1 MYEEPRLKKP
11 VFRFSLCAIAASVLA
26 ACNGGPTASTP
37 ALSRMLPNSGS
48 GSTPISHIVLIV
60 QENRTFN
67 NLFAQFPGATG
78 TIVGKGKTGK
88 GKHAKTISIPLTEV
102 SLEDKTNLNHLYV
115 SYQTGYDDGKMDGFN
130 QIIFQATGKAEGS
143 QPYKYVNP
151 SQIAPYWAM
160 AETYA
165 LANAMF
171 QTQGSGSY
179 TAHQDLIRGGTA
191 LDGTYGSSPSLI
203 NDPTTGKGLAQIWG
217 CDAKGNTATSLITTQ
232 GRYEGGAGPFPCS
245 SDFPDGSASYSTL
258 RDLMDDHAPAISWK
272 YYTPQLAPSQPG
284 AIWNAFDTIAPV
296 RNGPEWG
303 TNVNWPETNIFNDIT
318 NGKLAAVSWVIP
330 DGANSDHPGYSSD
343 TGPSWVA
350 SVVNAIGQSSYW
362 NSTAIIVVWDDWGGF
377 YDSVEPPSADDQGGP
392 GFRVPM
398 IVVSPYARETS
409 SSQPGY
415 ISNTVYEFGSI
426 VRFIE
431 ETFSLGSLGTTDQRC
446 KSISDMFNFNQP
458 PRTFSKISS
467 KYSKS
472 YFLHQKPSGL
482 PVDTE

>member
-1 MYEEPRLKKP
+1 MKHEEPRLKRP
-11 VFRFSLCAIAASVLA
+11 VFHRCLCAAAVSVLA
-26 ACNGGPTASTP
+26 ACGGGPTASTP
-37 ALSRMLPNSGS
+37 PPTGMVPGSGS
-48 GSTPISHIVLIV
+48 GSAPISHIVLIV

-67 NLFAQFPGATG
+67 NLFAQFTGATG
-78 TIVGKGKTGK
+78 TIVGKGKMGK
-88 GKHAKTISIPLTEV
+88 AKHAKTISIPLTEV
-102 SLEDKTNLNHLYV
+102 NLEDKLNLNHLYV
-115 SYQTGYDDGKMDGFN
+115 SYQTAYNGGKMNGFN
-130 QIIFQATGKAEGS
+130 EIIFQTNGKIEGS
-143 QPYKYVNP
+143 KPYEYVNP
-151 SQIAPYWAM
+151 TQIAPYWTM

-171 QTQGSGSY
+171 QTQGSGSF

-203 NDPTTGKGLAQIWG
+203 NDPSSGKIWG
-217 CDAKGNTATSLITTQ
+217 CDAYAGTVTSLITTSLH
-232 GRYEGGAGPFPCS
+232 YEAGAGPFPCS
-245 SDFPDGSASYSTL
+245 NNFPDGSASYSTL
-258 RDLMDDHAPAISWK
+258 RDLMDNHSPPISWK
-272 YYTPQLAPSQPG
+272 YYVPKLAPSQPG
-284 AIWNAFDTIAPV
+284 ALWNAFDVIAPV
-296 RNGPEWG
+296 RYGPEWG

-318 NGKLAAVSWVIP
+318 NGNLAAVSWVIP
-330 DGANSDHPGYSSD
+330 DESNSDHPGYGSD

-362 NSTAIIVVWDDWGGF
+362 DSTAIIVVWDDWGGF
-377 YDSVEPPSADDQGGP
+377 YDPVAPPPGDDQGGP

-426 VRFIE
+426 IRFIE
-431 ETFSLGSLGTTDQRC
+431 ETFKLGSLGTTDQR
-446 KSISDMFNFNQP
+446 SNRMNDMFDFNQK
-458 PRTFSKISS
+458 PRTFTMIPS

>member
-1 MYEEPRLKKP
+1 MP
-11 VFRFSLCAIAASVLA
+11 A
-26 ACNGGPTASTP
+26 PTQMFP
-37 ALSRMLPNSGS
+37 GSRS

-78 TIVGKGKTGK
+78 TITGK
-88 GKHAKTISIPLTEV
+88 GKKGKGEHAKTISVPLTEV
-102 SLEDKTNLNHLYV
+102 SLEDKLNLNHLYV
-115 SYQTGYDDGKMDGFN
+115 SYRTAYDDGKMNGFN
-130 QIIFQATGKAEGS
+130 EIIFQSNGKIEGTK
-143 QPYKYVNP
+143 PYEYVNP
-151 SQIAPYWAM
+151 NQIGPYWKM

-171 QTQGSGSY
+171 QTQGSGSF

-203 NDPTTGKGLAQIWG
+203 NDPTSGKIWG
-217 CDAKGNTATSLITTQ
+217 CDTYGGTVTSLITTSLK
-232 GRYEGGAGPFPCS
+232 YEDGAGPFPCS
-245 SDFPDGSASYSTL
+245 KDFPYGSASYSTL
-258 RDLMDDHAPAISWK
+258 RDLMDGHSPPISWK
-272 YYTPQLAPSQPG
+272 YYVPKLVPSQPG
-284 AIWNAFDTIAPV
+284 ALWNAFDVIAPV
-296 RNGPEWG
+296 RYGPEWG
-303 TNVNWPETNIFNDIT
+303 TNVNWPETNIFSDIT
-318 NGKLAAVSWVIP
+318 NGNLAAVSWVIP
-330 DGANSDHPGYSSD
+330 DESNSDHPGYASD

-377 YDSVEPPSADDQGGP
+377 YDPVKPPTLDDQGGP

-409 SSQPGY
+409 SQPGY
-415 ISNTVYEFGSI
+415 ISNTVYGFGSI
-426 VRFIE
+426 IRFIE
-431 ETFSLGSLGTTDQRC
+431 ETFKLGSLGTTDQR
-446 KSISDMFNFNQP
+446 SNRMDDMFDFNQA
-458 PRTFSKISS
+458 PRSFTAIPS